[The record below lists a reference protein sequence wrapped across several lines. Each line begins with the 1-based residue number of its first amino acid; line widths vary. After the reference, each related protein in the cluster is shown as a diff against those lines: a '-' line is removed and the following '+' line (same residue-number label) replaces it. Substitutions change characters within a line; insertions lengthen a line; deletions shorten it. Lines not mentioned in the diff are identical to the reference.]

1 MHIYSLHSQGI
12 SDQSTIFSMSNVMVP
27 SYNFFNIETKEGES
41 WAPGH
46 TGLYKKTLFQDNPLT
61 PKLFQSL
68 LFDSQ

>member
-1 MHIYSLHSQGI
+1 
-12 SDQSTIFSMSNVMVP
+12 MSNVMVP